1 MFKKGFIFF
10 FSLMIIMA
18 CSSDDSDDNLPVL
31 VDNFD
36 RASMLTFAADQIIM
50 PSYNDFANKMIDLK
64 NAGLTFTNSPSQGTL
79 DALRASWYDAY
90 KKWQHVE
97 MFNIGKAEELQYSYY
112 MNIYPLTVSDV
123 ENNITNGNYD
133 LNNVNNQ
140 DAQGFP
146 ALDYLLFGLSEND
159 SELISKY
166 ASDPNAS
173 GYILYL
179 TNILNRMDSL
189 TQEVLNDWNGSYRN
203 TFINNTGNSATSS
216 LNKLVNDFI
225 FYYEKGLRANKVGI
239 PAGVFSA
246 NPFPE
251 KVEAFYKKDISKELL
266 LESLSAVENF
276 FNGKKYL
283 GSTYGESFSTYL
295 NYLERNDITEGINNQ
310 FDYAR
315 TEINSLNNNFAEQI
329 SNDNTKMT
337 MAYDELQRAVVY
349 LKTDML
355 QAFSVNVD
363 YYDADG
369 D

>member
-1 MFKKGFIFF
+1 MFKKVSILLFF
-10 FSLMIIMA
+10 VVTIYA
-18 CSSDDSDDNLPVL
+18 CSPDEQDLPGSII

-36 RASMLTFAADQIIM
+36 RASMLTFAADQIII
-50 PSYNDFANKMIDLK
+50 PSYSDFADKMTGLK
-64 NAGLTFTNSPSQGTL
+64 NAGLTFANSPNQGTL

-123 ENNITNGNYD
+123 ESNITNGNYD
-133 LNNVNNQ
+133 LDNVNYQ

-159 SELISKY
+159 SELITKY
-166 ASDPNAS
+166 TTGSESS

-179 TNILNRMDSL
+179 TNVLNRMDSL

-276 FNGKKYL
+276 FNGKKYS

-295 NYLERNDITEGINNQ
+295 IYLDRNDINEGINNQ

-315 TEINSLNNNFAEQI
+315 TEINSLSNNFAEQI
-329 SNDNTKMT
+329 SMDNSKMT
-337 MAYDELQRAVVY
+337 MAYDELQKAVVY